1 MVGGGEII
9 AWQQPSSINP
19 PLSLPPSPPLN
30 WKQMR
35 VAGDDGPSEGQFN
48 YCDTDRQDSESEG
61 EEE

>member
-1 MVGGGEII
+1 M
-9 AWQQPSSINP
+9 ATASSINP

-35 VAGDDGPSEGQFN
+35 AAGDYGPSEGQFN